1 MWRTLKNRNFSI
13 FVMSQT
19 VSQFGDKLDYIA
31 LIGII
36 GLFPKKASFLL
47 SQLIIAIT
55 LPVIIFGPIAG
66 VLIDRWHRKKVMV
79 ICDSLRMLCALLI
92 PFLLIITG
100 NIYPVFIVVFF
111 MFLLTLFFNTA
122 RSSIIPNLVPKG
134 QILKANSLVNFVG
147 RAATFLGML
156 IGGLVVDWYVWPK
169 LIGLAGWTVAFILDA
184 ITFGISAFLLYMMK
198 VELAEPPKRE
208 KHLEARGFL
217 ILVRNGLLKVWHE
230 LKHALQMI
238 PKKRDLGFAMS
249 SIVLMIIGTC
259 VIYVLV
265 IPTIQQDLGWGTSGV
280 GILAAAGAIG
290 LLVGALLIGIIGH
303 HFNLKTL
310 MLFCF
315 ILIGGGLVLFP
326 FLTHQILFASVMFVA
341 GLAISPIFIG
351 QDTLIHQSADELVRG
366 RMFSIRDWIYHLLIA
381 IGSLFI
387 GFLTTFIDKDEIF
400 IVSGI
405 MLTILAILGWL
416 VLVRGKNDQENE

>member
-13 FVMSQT
+13 FVLSQT

-55 LPVIIFGPIAG
+55 LPVIIFGPITG

-79 ICDSLRMLCALLI
+79 VCDSLRMLCAFLI
-92 PFLLIITG
+92 PLVLILTN

-134 QILKANSLVNFVG
+134 HILKANSLVNFVG

-156 IGGLVVDWYVWPK
+156 IGGLVVDWYMWPR
-169 LIGLAGWTVAFILDA
+169 LIGLAGWTVAFIIDG
-184 ITFGISAFLLYMMK
+184 ITFGISAFMLYIMK
-198 VELAEPPKRE
+198 VELTEPPERE

-238 PKKRDLGFAMS
+238 PKNKDLGFAMS

-303 HFNLKTL
+303 HFDLKNL

-315 ILIGGGLVLFP
+315 ILIGGGLILFP
-326 FLTHQILFASVMFVA
+326 FLTHQLLFAGVIFIA

-366 RMFSIRDWIYHLLIA
+366 RMFSIRDWIYHCLIA

-387 GFLTTFIDKDEIF
+387 GFLTTFVNKDAIF
-400 IVSGI
+400 WVSGA
-405 MLTILAILGWL
+405 MLAFLAVLGWL
-416 VLVRGKNDQENE
+416 VLARGKTRQEYE